1 MLFLSL
7 LFTTIYLLLFISSYQ
22 APSKIPY
29 YFSASKEHPG
39 KFLLSYAP
47 KMKPRHEFMTVTP
60 DGIRFRQQI
69 HHSLNACI
77 NWFKE
82 HFRVG
87 FYDAYVVP
95 EELFCSRLLL
105 LYTV

>member
-1 MLFLSL
+1 MNHENSPGQDEVGE
-7 LFTTIYLLLFISSYQ
+7 LFI
-22 APSKIPY
+22 
-29 YFSASKEHPG
+29 G

-95 EELFCSRLLL
+95 EELFCSRLYYCSILCDNTL
-105 LYTV
+105 VY